1 MRSESNFNF
10 YSDLPTISNLLE
22 LLDSASFHSVPDDW
36 SVFITDIE
44 NSTQAVE
51 KGLYKEI
58 NALGA
63 STIIAISNAC
73 DGASFPFV
81 FGGDGS
87 ACLIPNSFVQDIGSM
102 LAALRNHAL
111 LHMGLKLRIGCV
123 QVSTL
128 REKGADIKV
137 AKQSLPAGFKLA
149 HFTGGGIALA
159 DRLVKEHI
167 QTYGIPAQ
175 EIHQKI
181 DLTGL
186 ECRWNDVPSIN
197 GRVMTLIVMPKKT
210 DLKELKPLF
219 DLLNRLMP
227 LSNPVRTDNLPIT
240 WPPQHLKTELTL
252 KIGNVWRRWWP
263 QKLLL
268 WLTWIFSKIIAS
280 TVSNPNS
287 PAGKYFQEVGMNTDH
302 LKVDDYLRTVLDVG
316 EVQSKELERLLLQL
330 HAEGKLNYGIH
341 YSNRALM
348 TCFVNSLEKH
358 IHFVDG
364 ADGGYT
370 LASRTLKRCLADPI
384 T

>member
-22 LLDSASFHSVPDDW
+22 LLDSASFHSAPDDW

-51 KGLYKEI
+51 KGQYKEI

-87 ACLIPNSFVQDIGSM
+87 ACLVPNNYVQGISSM

-123 QVSTL
+123 PVSTL
-128 REKGADIKV
+128 REKGADIKI
-137 AKQSLPAGFKLA
+137 AKQSLPAGFQLA
-149 HFTGGGIALA
+149 HFTGGGLALA

-197 GRVMTLIVMPKKT
+197 GRVMTLIVMPKKA

-219 DLLNRLMP
+219 DLLSRLMP

-252 KIGNVWRRWWP
+252 KIGNVWHRWWR
-263 QKLLL
+263 QKSLL

-287 PAGKYFQEVGMNTDH
+287 PAGKYFQEVSVNTDH
-302 LKVDDYLRTVLDVG
+302 LKVDDYLRTVLDVC
-316 EVQSKELERLLLQL
+316 EVQSKELEGLLLQL
-330 HAEGKLNYGIH
+330 HTEGKLNYGIH

-348 TCFVNSLEKH
+348 TCFVKSLEKH

-370 LASRTLKRCLADPI
+370 LASRILKTASG
-384 T
+384 

>member
-1 MRSESNFNF
+1 
-10 YSDLPTISNLLE
+10 LE
-22 LLDSASFHSVPDDW
+22 LLDSASFHSAPDDW

-51 KGLYKEI
+51 KGQYKEI

-87 ACLIPNSFVQDIGSM
+87 ACLVPNNYVQGISSM

-123 QVSTL
+123 PVSTL
-128 REKGADIKV
+128 REKGADIKI
-137 AKQSLPAGFKLA
+137 AKQSLPAGFQLA
-149 HFTGGGIALA
+149 HFTGGGLALA

-197 GRVMTLIVMPKKT
+197 GRVMTLIVMPKKA

-219 DLLNRLMP
+219 DLLSRLMP

-252 KIGNVWRRWWP
+252 KIGNVWHRWWR
-263 QKLLL
+263 QKSLL

-287 PAGKYFQEVGMNTDH
+287 PAGKYFQEVSVNTDH
-302 LKVDDYLRTVLDVG
+302 LKVDDYLRTVLDVC
-316 EVQSKELERLLLQL
+316 EVQSKELEGLLLQL
-330 HAEGKLNYGIH
+330 HTEGKLNYGIH

-348 TCFVNSLEKH
+348 TCFVKSLEKH

-370 LASRTLKRCLADPI
+370 LASRILKTASG
-384 T
+384 

>member
-302 LKVDDYLRTVLDVG
+302 LKVDDCLRTVLDVG
-316 EVQSKELERLLLQL
+316 EVQSKELEGLLLQL